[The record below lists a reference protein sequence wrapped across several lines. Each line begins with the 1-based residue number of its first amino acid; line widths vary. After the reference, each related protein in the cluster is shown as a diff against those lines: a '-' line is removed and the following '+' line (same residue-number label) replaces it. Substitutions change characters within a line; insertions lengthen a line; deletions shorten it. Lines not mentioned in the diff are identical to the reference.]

1 MKRILTFGLALM
13 LVLPCFGQRD
23 RIIAELNFLADSLA
37 LGKIVPI
44 ELRVIHPKD
53 VSVIFPNHTANF
65 RPFELVDFQ
74 AQPTVFTGNMVT
86 DVAVYQVKSFDIADQ
101 QFLKLRFG
109 SIMGADTNWRHV
121 VNSDTIYFARSLP
134 AEFED
139 LEFKR
144 FEELTELEEPRSY
157 RGLITILTAV
167 VVLLGLILLLLRR
180 PIQRY
185 LAVRSHNLEW
195 QGIKRQLKKL
205 SQVQDQRIFFPAINK
220 LWKAYLDPDNKL
232 ALLSLTTTELRTE
245 ISKLKYLTLE
255 HQQNLIKTAVA
266 ADQVI
271 YAGHAVDGLSPQEV
285 SARIR
290 KVMQTV
296 FEIRKKALLERKK

>member
-1 MKRILTFGLALM
+1 MKRIFIFGLALS
-13 LVLPCFGQRD
+13 LVFSSFGQGG
-23 RIIAELNFLADSLA
+23 RIVAELNFLADSLA
-37 LGKIVPI
+37 LGKVVPI
-44 ELRVIHPKD
+44 ELRVIHPKE

-101 QFLKLRFG
+101 QYLKLRFG
-109 SIMGADTNWRHV
+109 SIIGTDTNWQHV
-121 VNSDTIYFARSLP
+121 VDSDTIFFARSLP
-134 AEFED
+134 AEFAE

-144 FEELTELEEPRSY
+144 FEELTALEEPRSY
-157 RGLITILTAV
+157 RGIITLLTAI
-167 VVLLGLILLLLRR
+167 VVLVGLILLLLRR

-195 QGIKRQLKKL
+195 QGLKRQLKKL

-220 LWKAYLDPDNKL
+220 LWKAYLDPDNKM

-271 YAGHAVDGLSPQEV
+271 YAGHAVDGLSSQEV
-285 SARIR
+285 STRIR
-290 KVMQTV
+290 QVMKTV

>member
-1 MKRILTFGLALM
+1 MKRIFTCSLALM
-13 LVLPCFGQRD
+13 LILPCLGQRN
-23 RIIAELNFLADSLA
+23 RIVAELNFLADSLT
-37 LGKIVPI
+37 LGKVVPI
-44 ELRVIHPKD
+44 ELKVIHPKD

-74 AQPTVFTGNMVT
+74 AQPTIFTGNMLT

-101 QFLKLRFG
+101 QYLKLRFG
-109 SIMGADTNWRHV
+109 SIMGTDTNWRHV
-121 VNSDTIYFARSLP
+121 VNSDTIFFARNLP

-139 LEFKR
+139 LAFKR
-144 FEELTELEEPRSY
+144 FEALTELEEARSY
-157 RGLITILTAV
+157 RGLITLLTAIILIIGLF
-167 VVLLGLILLLLRR
+167 LLILRR
-180 PIQRY
+180 PIRRY

-205 SQVQDQRIFFPAINK
+205 SQVHDQRIFFPAINK

-285 SARIR
+285 SVRIR
-290 KVMQTV
+290 QVMQTV

>member
-1 MKRILTFGLALM
+1 MKRMYLFGLALM
-13 LVLPCFGQRD
+13 LLLPCLGQRS
-23 RIIAELNFLADSLA
+23 RIVSELSFLADSLA

-44 ELRVIHPKD
+44 ELRVIHPKE

-74 AQPTVFTGNMVT
+74 AQPTIFTGNMVT
-86 DVAVYQVKSFDIADQ
+86 DVAVYQVKSFDISDQ
-101 QFLKLRFG
+101 QYLKLRFG
-109 SIMGADTNWRHV
+109 SITGTDTNWQHTV
-121 VNSDTIYFARSLP
+121 DSDTIYFARNLP

-144 FEELTELEEPRSY
+144 FEELSALEEARSY
-157 RGLITILTAV
+157 RGLLAILTAV
-167 VVLLGLILLLLRR
+167 ILILALLLLILRR

-185 LAVRSHNLEW
+185 LAVRSHSLEW

-205 SQVQDQRIFFPAINK
+205 AQVQDQRIFFPAINK
-220 LWKAYLDPDNKL
+220 LWKAYLDPDNKM

-245 ISKLKYLTLE
+245 ISKLKYLTME

-271 YAGHAVDGLSPQEV
+271 YAGHSVEGLSSQEV